1 MAEKPKLLYA
11 CREALRI
18 PADCTDYDDEIED
31 LIEAARAAMRAGGV
45 ADDVASDDA
54 NGTVRLA
61 VKVYCRANFGM
72 DNPDADRLSQSF
84 DDLLTMMSGCDEFGG
99 GAS

>member
-1 MAEKPKLLYA
+1 MAEKPKLLDS

-18 PADCTDYDDEIED
+18 PAECYDFDAEIED

-45 ADDVASDDA
+45 ADTVAADDS

-72 DNPDADRLSQSF
+72 DNPDADRLAQSF
-84 DDLLTMMSGCDEFGG
+84 DDLLTMMRGSSEFGG
-99 GAS
+99 AS